1 MRIVALMIFLIMM
14 TSTLAGCTGGDPDG
28 GGNDEINMD
37 ILNQLIDDN
46 LQDFVNNTSVTVTN
60 NYFDSDN
67 STTIN
72 YVNGTTMTT
81 VLHTMS
87 GQQQGVVT
95 QTEHTGGDLVLLVR
109 DDAFPEAGAN
119 SNFDGLDG
127 ANICVGV
134 GSEIESQLQM
144 GFSFRGISFTAIGTA
159 DAAEATDKLTAGEC
173 DAMAGD
179 RTFIENKKNTLDADM
194 SIGGGTWIT
203 NIISAYDSS
212 DDFSNFLELT
222 INQNEGFSTYIIE
235 VYAIVTLTGD
245 CINCTNNQSID
256 NYQEVFEINS
266 INPPNLGLPFFFN
279 AAYGSTGVSNC
290 DLSLEQSFDSEG
302 LMFGPGLEC
311 EHMITFSV
319 GSSALDANY
328 EYSWSDWSY
337 YIHWSSNPVETH

>member
-1 MRIVALMIFLIMM
+1 MRIIAPMMILIMM

-28 GGNDEINMD
+28 GGNDEIDMD

-46 LQDFVNNTSVTVTN
+46 LQDFINNSSVEVTN
-60 NYFDSDN
+60 NYYDSDN

-87 GQQQGVVT
+87 GQQQGVIT
-95 QTEHTGGDLVLLVR
+95 QVEHTGGDLILLVR
-109 DDAFPEAGAN
+109 EDAFSEEAAN
-119 SNFDGLDG
+119 SVFDGLDG

-134 GSEIESQLQM
+134 GSEIESALAVS
-144 GFSFRGISFTAIGTA
+144 FSSNNIDFITVGTA
-159 DAAEATDKLTAGEC
+159 DIAEATDKLISGEC

-179 RTFIENKKNTLDADM
+179 RTLIENKKNALDTDG
-194 SIGGGTWIT
+194 SISVGTWIT
-203 NIISAYDSS
+203 NTISPYDSS
-212 DDFSNFLELT
+212 EDFSNFLELT

-235 VYAIVTLTGD
+235 VYAILTLTGD

-266 INPPNLGLPFFFN
+266 INPPNLGSPFFFN
-279 AAYGSTGVSNC
+279 PGYGSTGVSNC

>member
-1 MRIVALMIFLIMM
+1 MRIIAPMMILIMM

-46 LQDFVNNTSVTVTN
+46 LQDFVNNTSVEVTN
-60 NYFDSDN
+60 NYYDSDN

-72 YVNGTTMTT
+72 YVNGTTITT

-87 GQQQGVVT
+87 GQQQGVITTV
-95 QTEHTGGDLVLLVR
+95 EHTGGDLLLLVR
-109 DDAFPEAGAN
+109 EDAFSEEYAYGL
-119 SNFDGLDG
+119 FDGLDG
-127 ANICVGV
+127 ANICLNV
-134 GSEIESQLQM
+134 GSEIEETLVES
-144 GFSFRGISFTAIGTA
+144 FSPNGISFSSVGVA
-159 DAAEATDKLTAGEC
+159 DQAEATDKLISGEC

-179 RTFIENKKNTLDADM
+179 RTSIESKKNALDADG
-194 SIGGGTWIT
+194 SISGGTWIT
-203 NIISAYDSS
+203 NRISPYDSS
-212 DDFSNFLELT
+212 EDFSNFFELS

-235 VYAIVTLTGD
+235 VYAIVTLTGE

-266 INPPNLGLPFFFN
+266 IDPPNLGSPFFFN
-279 AAYGSTGVSNC
+279 PAYGSTGLSNC

-311 EHMITFSV
+311 EHTITFSV

-328 EYSWSDWSY
+328 EYSWSDWTY
-337 YIHWSSNPVETH
+337 YIHWSSNPVESH

>member
-1 MRIVALMIFLIMM
+1 MRIMAPMMILIMM

-37 ILNQLIDDN
+37 VLNSLIDDN
-46 LQDFVNNTSVTVTN
+46 LQDFINNSSVEVTN
-60 NYFDSDN
+60 NYYDSDN

-81 VLHTMS
+81 VLHTMA
-87 GQQQGVVT
+87 GQQQGVIT
-95 QTEHTGGDLVLLVR
+95 QVEHTGGDLILLVR
-109 DDAFPEAGAN
+109 EDAFSEEEAN
-119 SNFDGLDG
+119 SVFYGLNN
-127 ANICVGV
+127 ANICLSV
-134 GSEIESQLQM
+134 GSEIESTMQES
-144 GFSFRGISFTAIGTA
+144 FSSNSIDFTTVGTA
-159 DAAEATDKLTAGEC
+159 DIAEATDKLISGEC

-179 RTFIENKKNTLDADM
+179 RTLIENKKNALDTDG
-194 SIGGGTWIT
+194 SISGGTWIT
-203 NIISAYDSS
+203 NTISPYDSS
-212 DDFSNFLELT
+212 EDFSNFLELT

-266 INPPNLGLPFFFN
+266 INPPNLGSPFFFN
-279 AAYGSTGVSNC
+279 PAYGSTGVSNC

>member
-1 MRIVALMIFLIMM
+1 MRIIAPMMILIMM

-134 GSEIESQLQM
+134 GSEIESQLQTV
-144 GFSFRGISFTAIGTA
+144 FSSRSISFSSIGTA
-159 DAAEATDKLTAGEC
+159 DAAEATDKLTSGEC

-194 SIGGGTWIT
+194 SISSGTWIT
-203 NIISAYDSS
+203 NTVSPYDSS
-212 DDFSNFLELT
+212 EDFSNFLDIT
-222 INQNEGFSTYIIE
+222 INQNAGYSTYIIE
-235 VYAIVTLTGD
+235 VYAIVTLTGN
-245 CINCTNNQSID
+245 CINCTNNESID

-266 INPPNLGLPFFFN
+266 INPPSNHIIFYDPD
-279 AAYGSTGVSNC
+279 YSSTGLSNC
-290 DLSLEQSFDSEG
+290 DLSLEQSFESEG

-311 EHMITFSV
+311 EHKITFGV
-319 GSSALDANY
+319 GSNALDSNF
-328 EYSWSDWSY
+328 EYSWSDWTY

>member
-1 MRIVALMIFLIMM
+1 MRIIAPMMILIMM
-14 TSTLAGCTGGDPDG
+14 TATLAGCTGGDPDG
-28 GGNDEINMD
+28 GGNDEIDMD

-46 LQDFVNNTSVTVTN
+46 LQDFINNSSVEVTN
-60 NYFDSDN
+60 NYYDSDN

-87 GQQQGVVT
+87 GQQQGVIT
-95 QTEHTGGDLVLLVR
+95 QVEHTGGDLILLVR
-109 DDAFPEAGAN
+109 EDSFSEEEAN
-119 SNFDGLDG
+119 SVFDGLDG

-134 GSEIESQLQM
+134 GSEIESALVVS
-144 GFSFRGISFTAIGTA
+144 FSSNDISFTSIGTA
-159 DAAEATDKLTAGEC
+159 DIAEATDKLISGEC

-179 RTFIENKKNTLDADM
+179 RTLIENKKNALDTDG
-194 SIGGGTWIT
+194 SISGGTWIT
-203 NIISAYDSS
+203 NTISPYDSS
-212 DDFSNFLELT
+212 EDFSNFLELT
-222 INQNEGFSTYIIE
+222 INQNGGFSTYIIE

-279 AAYGSTGVSNC
+279 PAYGSTGVSNC

>member
-1 MRIVALMIFLIMM
+1 MRIIAPMMILIMM

-46 LQDFVNNTSVTVTN
+46 LQDFVNNTSVEITN
-60 NYFDSDN
+60 NYYDSDN

-87 GQQQGVVT
+87 GQQQGVITTV
-95 QTEHTGGDLVLLVR
+95 EHTGGDLLLLVR
-109 DDAFPEAGAN
+109 EDAFPEEYAYGL
-119 SNFDGLDG
+119 FDGLDG
-127 ANICVGV
+127 ANICLNV
-134 GSEIESQLQM
+134 GSEIEGTLVES
-144 GFSFRGISFTAIGTA
+144 FSPNGISFSSVGIA
-159 DAAEATDKLTAGEC
+159 DQAEATDKLISGEC

-179 RTFIENKKNTLDADM
+179 RTSIESKKNVLDADG
-194 SIGGGTWIT
+194 SISGGTWIT
-203 NIISAYDSS
+203 NTISPYDSS
-212 DDFSNFLELT
+212 EDFSNFFELS
-222 INQNEGFSTYIIE
+222 INQNEGFSTYVIE
-235 VYAIVTLTGD
+235 VYAIVTLTGE

-266 INPPNLGLPFFFN
+266 IDPPNLGNPFFFN
-279 AAYGSTGVSNC
+279 PAYGSTGVSNC